1 MKKILGTTARLAVL
15 ALMKKFLKLLSVA
28 FIACLAAAN
37 AEAQTWTVT
46 VSGTIYSDGNFG
58 NPNYASPFGKGD
70 VSLVGSPYSLT
81 ITTNPSLNSV
91 VESSTA
97 TFHSTFGGTI
107 ISGGPGAPYTIT
119 ATVNGVTFI
128 QTEPIPAYNRS
139 YLLSVRQPNFMD
151 AVGQDVR
158 SNACS
163 WAYGLCV
170 ESFINAYSLNTPF
183 LRSLDFSRS
192 LTVSDGLDPGSNA
205 YFAFRNGPYLPG
217 SINQYSAFYGSI
229 SALSIKHH
237 PLSHDT
243 AEPD

>member
-1 MKKILGTTARLAVL
+1 MKKS
-15 ALMKKFLKLLSVA
+15 LKLLSVA
-28 FIACLAAAN
+28 LIAGLAAAN

-91 VESSTA
+91 VESSTP

-107 ISGGPGAPYTIT
+107 TSGGPGAPYTIT

-139 YLLSVRQPNFMD
+139 YLLSVTHPHFSDQ
-151 AVGQDVR
+151 VVQDVR
-158 SNACS
+158 SNPSS
-163 WAYGLCV
+163 WGCGLCV
-170 ESFINAYSLNTPF
+170 ESFINAYS
-183 LRSLDFSRS
+183 
-192 LTVSDGLDPGSNA
+192 
-205 YFAFRNGPYLPG
+205 
-217 SINQYSAFYGSI
+217 
-229 SALSIKHH
+229 
-237 PLSHDT
+237 
-243 AEPD
+243 